1 MYTTYHLN
9 SAQEINTDIL
19 EAIKPV
25 FKTRP
30 ITIIVQE
37 DSFEYD
43 LTDEMKSE
51 LDNRLQ
57 ENEETYISAEESL
70 KLLNE
75 KQRCFN

>member
-1 MYTTYHLN
+1 
-9 SAQEINTDIL
+9 
-19 EAIKPV
+19 
-25 FKTRP
+25 
-30 ITIIVQE
+30 VQE

>member
-19 EAIKPV
+19 EAIKAV

-70 KLLNE
+70 KLLND

>member
-19 EAIKPV
+19 EAIKAV

-70 KLLNE
+70 K
-75 KQRCFN
+75 

>member
-19 EAIKPV
+19 EAIKAV

>member
-19 EAIKPV
+19 DAIKAV